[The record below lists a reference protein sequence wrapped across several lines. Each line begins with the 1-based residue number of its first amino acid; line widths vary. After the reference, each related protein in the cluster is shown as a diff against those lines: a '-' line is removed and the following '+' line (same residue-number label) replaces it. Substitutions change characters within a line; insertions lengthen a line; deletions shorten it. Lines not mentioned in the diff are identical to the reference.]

1 MINLTAGNRSP
12 KAVPA
17 ILGIGLILVPLLAA
31 HAAEG
36 PARGPSEIV
45 FLCQIIALLV
55 CGRLAGEV
63 MQRIGQPAVM
73 GQLIAGILLGPSV
86 LGALWPAGQQAL
98 FPRSADQKAMIDAV
112 AQLGVLLLLLLTGME
127 TDLSVVRRTRRAAF
141 SISICGIALPFM
153 CGLAIGELLP
163 DTMLPDA
170 SKRLITTLF
179 LGVALSISSV
189 KIVAMVVREVGF
201 LRRTIGQVIV
211 AAAIIDDTIGWIIMS
226 VVFGLASHRTID
238 LWSLGQSLAGT
249 ALFLGV
255 SFTVGRQIVF
265 RLIRWAN
272 DRFVS
277 ELLVITTILVIT
289 GLMALT
295 TNAIGVHTVLGA
307 FVAGI
312 LIGQSPILTRHIDE
326 QVRGLIVALFMPV
339 FFGLAGLTTNLAV
352 LANTDLLLLTIGLI
366 VIASLGK
373 FGGAFLGGRLGG
385 MSWAESIALGCGMNA
400 RGSTE
405 VIVATIGLSMG
416 VLNQDLFTTIVAM
429 AVVTT
434 MSMPPLLRWALGR
447 LHITEEE
454 AERLKREELE
464 ATGFVPQIER
474 MLVAVDASPSGQF
487 ALQLVGLLAGAR
499 RMATTVIHFDYA
511 SLEEPHEGER
521 QAARTRAVINENI
534 AEGDKVGQ
542 QKGGMVAPVTT
553 RIERPDE
560 AAIVTEAERGY
571 GFLVIG
577 REPASEGGQ
586 FHEQIGA
593 SAVAFS
599 GPFAV
604 TIARGTD
611 RLETL
616 RPGRSIL
623 VPVTGTATSRRGA
636 EFAIALAQASRGSVT
651 ALHFVARSQGP
662 AAARSWR
669 SELGAAI
676 APMASADA
684 VIGEIVRL
692 GEPYGVAVKPAVQSA
707 GTSQNAI
714 LHQIKSGRHNLVV
727 MGVSIRPGE
736 QLDFGQTAAELLDK
750 AECSLMFV
758 VSEPMPTVAGT
769 PATLEREPSN
779 G

>member
-1 MINLTAGNRSP
+1 M
-12 KAVPA
+12 
-17 ILGIGLILVPLLAA
+17 
-31 HAAEG
+31 
-36 PARGPSEIV
+36 
-45 FLCQIIALLV
+45 
-55 CGRLAGEV
+55 GEV

-98 FPRSADQKAMIDAV
+98 FPAGADQKAMLDAV
-112 AQLGVLLLLLLTGME
+112 AQLGILLLLLLTGME

-141 SISICGIALPFM
+141 SISLCGIALPFL
-153 CGLAIGELLP
+153 CGFALGELLP
-163 DTMLPDA
+163 DMLLPDPG
-170 SKRLITTLF
+170 KRLITTLF

-226 VVFGLASHRTID
+226 VVFGLASHGAID
-238 LWSLGQSLAGT
+238 LWSLSRSLVGT

-277 ELLVITTILVIT
+277 DLPVITTILVIT

-307 FVAGI
+307 FIAGI
-312 LIGQSPILTRHIDE
+312 LIGQSPILTSHIDE

-352 LANTDLLLLTIGLI
+352 LANSDLLLLTIGLI

-373 FGGAFLGGRLGG
+373 FGGAFLGGRVGG
-385 MSWAESIALGCGMNA
+385 MSWAESTALGCGMNA

-405 VIVATIGLSMG
+405 VIIATIGLSMG
-416 VLNQDLFTTIVAM
+416 VLNQNLFTAIVAM

-447 LHITEEE
+447 LPITEEE
-454 AERLKREELE
+454 GERLKREEFE

-487 ALQLVGLLAGAR
+487 ALRLAGLLAGAR
-499 RMATTVIHFDYA
+499 QMATTVIHFDYA

-521 QAARTRAVINENI
+521 QAARTRALIKENV
-534 AEGDKVGQ
+534 AEGDEAGQ
-542 QKGGMVAPVTT
+542 QEGGMGAAVTT
-553 RIERPDE
+553 RVEEPDE
-560 AAIVTEAERGY
+560 AAIEREAEKGY
-571 GFLVIG
+571 GFMVIG
-577 REPASEGGQ
+577 REPASEGRL

-593 SAVAFS
+593 SAAAFS

-604 TIARGTD
+604 TIARGID
-611 RLETL
+611 RVETAGS
-616 RPGRSIL
+616 RPNIL

-651 ALHFVARSQGP
+651 ALHIVAQSAGP

-669 SELGAAI
+669 REVEAAI
-676 APMASADA
+676 APMGSADA
-684 VIGEIVRL
+684 VIREIVKL
-692 GEPYGVAVKPAVQSA
+692 GDPYGIAVNPSVQSA
-707 GTSQNAI
+707 GTSEDAI
-714 LHQIKSGRHNLVV
+714 LHQIKLGRHNLVV
-727 MGVSIRPGE
+727 TGVSIRPGE
-736 QLDFGQTAAELLDK
+736 QLDFGPTAAALLDQ

-758 VSEPMPTVAGT
+758 VSEQPTTVAET
-769 PATLEREPSN
+769 VATSERDPSVAHMDN
-779 G
+779 V